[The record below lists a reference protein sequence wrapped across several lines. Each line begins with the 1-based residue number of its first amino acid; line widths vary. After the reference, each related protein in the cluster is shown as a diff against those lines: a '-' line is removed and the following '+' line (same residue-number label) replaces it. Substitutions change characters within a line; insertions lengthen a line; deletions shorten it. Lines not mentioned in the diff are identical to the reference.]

1 MLALSVRQPWAS
13 LIAWGEKTV
22 EVRSWRTA
30 YRGPLLIYASGRDV
44 DADGLLLPAGYLIA
58 RCELVDVRPLTTAD
72 LESACMEEL
81 PDGPCFAWVLADAAE
96 VEPRPAKGKLHLWE
110 AGEAPPALEGAGE
123 EWTHLDA
130 IMRLRQA
137 AG

>member
-1 MLALSVRQPWAS
+1 M
-13 LIAWGEKTV
+13 
-22 EVRSWRTA
+22 RTWYTA
-30 YRGPLLIYASGRDV
+30 HRGPLLVHASGRDV

-58 RCELVDVRPLTTAD
+58 RCELVDVRPLTPAD
-72 LESACMEEL
+72 LEAACMEEM
-81 PDGPCFAWVLADAAE
+81 PEGQAWAWVLRDAQE
-96 VEPRPAKGKLHLWE
+96 VEPRPAKGKPHLWE
-110 AGEAPPALEGAGE
+110 AGEAPQALEGAGE